1 MQLSREELIK
11 AYTGMCMIRE
21 FDDAV
26 HYEFA
31 ADAMPGFVHL
41 YVGEEASAMGI
52 CMNLN
57 EKDTIASTHRGHG
70 HCIAKGCDVTEMMKE
85 LYKNLWNNKPINIQT
100 AIEWMINNEKL
111 SNKNKLVEDSKVNKD
126 VNMKIDMWRKKV
138 KYICDWNEPDKLLY

>member
-1 MQLSREELIK
+1 MQLNREELLK
-11 AYTGMCMIRE
+11 AYQGMCLIRE

-57 EKDTIASTHRGHG
+57 EKTLLQVH
-70 HCIAKGCDVTEMMKE
+70 TEVMV
-85 LYKNLWNNKPINIQT
+85 IVSQ
-100 AIEWMINNEKL
+100 
-111 SNKNKLVEDSKVNKD
+111 KD
-126 VNMKIDMWRKKV
+126 VMSLI
-138 KYICDWNEPDKLLY
+138 

>member
-41 YVGEEASAMGI
+41 YVGEEASA
-52 CMNLN
+52 L
-57 EKDTIASTHRGHG
+57 AYLHS
-70 HCIAKGCDVTEMMKE
+70 
-85 LYKNLWNNKPINIQT
+85 P
-100 AIEWMINNEKL
+100 
-111 SNKNKLVEDSKVNKD
+111 
-126 VNMKIDMWRKKV
+126 
-138 KYICDWNEPDKLLY
+138 